1 MSEADHPR
9 HLPTLPEAHVLA
21 DGRLALGRF
30 SGASDE
36 VRWGYPTGWLDGQR
50 LRALGRKRW
59 FQLTA
64 LSPERIVVVRI
75 LDQGLVGSGFV
86 WVADPRTGRTELEQ
100 RLPGVPLANLAV
112 GPVAG
117 RGAHAFVSLPNA
129 KIIVRRDGESTA
141 WALNVQLPGHAIS
154 LTFDTRKAPAPLSS
168 IDALRP
174 DSTAPEATRGV
185 LIQRHIGLEVRGTVR
200 FRSEVSPLER
210 NATGIV
216 EYGNGFVLTPDHPV
230 PNVVNVSN
238 VSSHPNDPNDKNSE
252 NDFGH
257 AAWSSALI
265 APVAQ
270 VAQVASSDGDHL
282 ALPAAP
288 WLALTDLGDGGAF
301 TWRDDS
307 PIELAGPPTFTRPS
321 PANSHEPWRIRSA
334 SLDLSFQPRCIALEA
349 TQAPGFLTRPRPLAP
364 IANALEM
371 RHALIAGLFEGTV
384 FGAEGQQRIRALGL
398 CEARAFGPA

>member
-1 MSEADHPR
+1 MNEADHPER
-9 HLPTLPEAHVLA
+9 LPSLPQAHVLA

-64 LSPERIVVVRI
+64 LSPERVVVVRV

-86 WVADPRTGRTELEQ
+86 WVADPRTGRTELEH

-129 KIIVRRDGESTA
+129 RIVVRRDGESTA

-154 LTFDTRKAPAPLSS
+154 LTFDTRKAPAPLTT

-174 DSTAPEATRGV
+174 GSDAPEATRGV
-185 LIQRHIGLEVRGTVR
+185 LVQRHIGLEVRGTVR
-200 FRSEVSPLER
+200 FRSEVHPIER
-210 NATGIV
+210 DATGIV
-216 EYGNGFVLTPDHPV
+216 EYGNGFVLTPDRPV
-230 PNVVNVSN
+230 SNASNVSN
-238 VSSHPNDPNDKNSE
+238 DAPD
-252 NDFGH
+252 DFGH
-257 AAWSSALI
+257 AAWTSALI
-265 APVAQ
+265 APVAL
-270 VAQVASSDGDHL
+270 AHGEHPALSS
-282 ALPAAP
+282 AP

-301 TWRDDS
+301 TWRDLA
-307 PIELAGPPTFTRPS
+307 PVELADPLTWTRPAS
-321 PANSHEPWRIRSA
+321 ADSREPWRIRSA
-334 SLDLSFQPRCIALEA
+334 SLDLSFQPRCVAIES
-349 TQAPGFLTRPRPLAP
+349 TGAPAFLAKPGTLAP
-364 IANALEM
+364 VTNALAM
-371 RHALIAGLFEGTV
+371 RHGLVCGLFEGSMTTR
-384 FGAEGQQRIRALGL
+384 EGDHKVDHKIRALGL

>member
-1 MSEADHPR
+1 MNEPVNEEDRPKD
-9 HLPTLPEAHVLA
+9 LPSLPEAHVLA

-30 SGASDE
+30 RGASDE

-64 LSPERIVVVRI
+64 LSPERVVVVRI

-129 KIIVRRDGESTA
+129 KIVVRRDGESTA

-154 LTFDTRKAPAPLSS
+154 LTFDTRKAPAPLTT

-174 DSTAPEATRGV
+174 DSMAPEATRGV
-185 LIQRHIGLEVRGTVR
+185 LVQRHIGLEVRGTVR
-200 FRSEVSPLER
+200 FRSEVHPLER
-210 NATGIV
+210 DATGIV

-230 PNVVNVSN
+230 PNVVNASN
-238 VSSHPNDPNDKNSE
+238 APKDPNPKNPE
-252 NDFGH
+252 ADFGH

-265 APVAQ
+265 APIV
-270 VAQVASSDGDHL
+270 SSSGQHP

-301 TWRDDS
+301 IWRDGA
-307 PIELAGPPTFTRPS
+307 PVELAGSPTFTRPG
-321 PANSHEPWRIRSA
+321 PANTHEPWRVRSA
-334 SLDLSFQPRCIALEA
+334 SLDLTFQPRCIAIEA
-349 TQAPGFLTRPRPLAP
+349 TQAPGFLARPRPLAP

-371 RHALIAGLFEGTV
+371 RHALVVGLFEGTLL
-384 FGAEGQQRIRALGL
+384 GAEGRRPVRALGL